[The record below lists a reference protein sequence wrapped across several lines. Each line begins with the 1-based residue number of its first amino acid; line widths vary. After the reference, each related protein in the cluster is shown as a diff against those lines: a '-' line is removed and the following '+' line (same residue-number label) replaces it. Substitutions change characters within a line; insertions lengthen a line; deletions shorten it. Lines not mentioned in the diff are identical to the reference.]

1 MLPNYR
7 FLFFKKKVPFF
18 VFKKKALE
26 EVSLD
31 GPATFLSL
39 VVGDF

>member
-7 FLFFKKKVPFF
+7 FLFFKKK
-18 VFKKKALE
+18 ALQE
-26 EVSLD
+26 ISLD